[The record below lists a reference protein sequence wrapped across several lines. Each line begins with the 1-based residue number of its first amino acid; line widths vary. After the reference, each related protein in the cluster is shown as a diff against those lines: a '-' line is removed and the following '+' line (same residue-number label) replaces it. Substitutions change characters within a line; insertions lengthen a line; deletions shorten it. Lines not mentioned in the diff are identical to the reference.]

1 MTVEASLVSETTRR
15 DADALGSCVQPKFV
29 PTSIWT
35 EAMLAALQRGV
46 KGGKWHSLI
55 DKVSRLET
63 LEMGWAQVERN
74 AGAAGVDRMSVQRF
88 AQAADRYL
96 GELAQGLRD
105 RSYRPQPVRR
115 VYIPKGKGQRPLGIP
130 AVKDRVVQAAL
141 KLVIEPIFEHEFE
154 PRSFGFRPGLGCKG
168 ALREVD
174 RHLKSGHYWVVDA
187 DLQSYF
193 DTIPH
198 SSLLAKVG
206 KRIADGQVLEL
217 VQRFLKQDIMEDLKR
232 WTPISGSPQGAV
244 VSPLLANIYLHEL
257 DVEMREAGLVMVR
270 YADDAVVLCRS
281 REEAEAAL
289 ARLRAWVNANGLT
302 LHPDKTHVGDC
313 RVAGQGFEFLGY
325 RFEAGKRT
333 VRKKSLMSLR
343 DKIRAKTKRN
353 GGQSIGY
360 VIASLNP
367 MLKGWFAYFKH
378 AHRFTFSSIDGF
390 VRRRLRSML
399 RKQQHRPG
407 QGRCRHDHQQWPN
420 AFFAELGLFT
430 MSEALALARQSR
442 CGNNRLES
450 PSRENCTAGSEGGD
464 GDAVPYPYSTFY

>member
-15 DADALGSCVQPKFV
+15 DADTLGSCVQRKFV

-35 EAMLAALQRGV
+35 EAMLAALERGV

-63 LEMGWAQVERN
+63 LALGWAQVERN
-74 AGAAGVDRMSVQRF
+74 AGAAGVDRVSVQRF
-88 AQAADRYL
+88 AQARDRYL
-96 GELAQGLRD
+96 AELAQGLRD

-154 PRSFGFRPGLGCKG
+154 PRSFGFRPGLGCKD

-174 RHLKSGHYWVVDA
+174 RHLKSGYCWVVDA

-198 SSLLAKVG
+198 SLLLAKVG

-257 DVEMREAGLVMVR
+257 DVEMREAGWVMVR

-281 REEAEAAL
+281 QEEAEAAL

-313 RVAGQGFEFLGY
+313 REAGQGFEFLGY
-325 RFEAGKRT
+325 RFEAGQRW
-333 VRKKSLMSLR
+333 VRKKSLKSLR

-353 GGQSIGY
+353 GGHSIGY

-367 MLKGWFAYFKH
+367 TLRGWFAYFKH

-390 VRRRLRSML
+390 VRRRLRAML
-399 RKQQHRPG
+399 RRQQHRPG
-407 QGRCRHDHQQWPN
+407 QGRCRYDHKQWPN

-442 CGNNRLES
+442 
-450 PSRENCTAGSEGGD
+450 
-464 GDAVPYPYSTFY
+464 

>member
-1 MTVEASLVSETTRR
+1 
-15 DADALGSCVQPKFV
+15 
-29 PTSIWT
+29 
-35 EAMLAALQRGV
+35 MLAALQRGV

-63 LEMGWAQVERN
+63 LELGWAQVERN
-74 AGAAGVDRMSVQRF
+74 AGAAGVDRMSVKRF
-88 AQAADRYL
+88 AQARDRYL
-96 GELAQGLRD
+96 AELARELRD

-154 PRSFGFRPGLGCKG
+154 PRSFGFRPGLGCKD

-187 DLQSYF
+187 DLQNYF

-206 KRIADGQVLEL
+206 QRIADGQVLAL
-217 VQRFLKQDIMEDLKR
+217 VQRFLQQDIMDGLKR
-232 WTPISGSPQGAV
+232 WTPLSGSPQGAV

-257 DVEMREAGLVMVR
+257 DVEMREAGWVMVR
-270 YADDAVVLCRS
+270 YADDTVVLCRS

-289 ARLRAWVNANGLT
+289 ARLRAWVSGNGLT
-302 LHPDKTHVGDC
+302 LHPDKTHEGDC
-313 RVAGQGFEFLGY
+313 RETGQGFEFLGY
-325 RFEAGKRT
+325 RFEAGKRW
-333 VRKKSLMSLR
+333 VRKKSLMALR

-353 GGQSIGY
+353 GGRSIDY

-367 MLKGWFAYFKH
+367 TL
-378 AHRFTFSSIDGF
+378 
-390 VRRRLRSML
+390 
-399 RKQQHRPG
+399 
-407 QGRCRHDHQQWPN
+407 
-420 AFFAELGLFT
+420 
-430 MSEALALARQSR
+430 
-442 CGNNRLES
+442 
-450 PSRENCTAGSEGGD
+450 
-464 GDAVPYPYSTFY
+464 